1 MVACFVIEDVFVV
14 VESLV
19 KNQCISGAFLP
30 YFCEFLLHS
39 NFRSVGFFKAF

>member
-19 KNQCISGAFLP
+19 KNQCISGAFLNFVSF
-30 YFCEFLLHS
+30 YFIPILGS
-39 NFRSVGFFKAF
+39 IGFC